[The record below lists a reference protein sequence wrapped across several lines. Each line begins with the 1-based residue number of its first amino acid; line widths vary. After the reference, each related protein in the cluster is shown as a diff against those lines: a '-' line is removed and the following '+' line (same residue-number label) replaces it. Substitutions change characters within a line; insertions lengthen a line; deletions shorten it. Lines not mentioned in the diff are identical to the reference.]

1 MIEELI
7 EIMFFSK
14 IKAKKKKPKGQR
26 RGIERRRDEVE
37 KYGYVLRMVTEKH
50 EVSSL

>member
-1 MIEELI
+1 
-7 EIMFFSK
+7 MFFQRLK
-14 IKAKKKKPKGQR
+14 QKKKRKERR

>member
-14 IKAKKKKPKGQR
+14 IKAKKKPKGQR